1 MNKRKMT
8 SIALVAA
15 VAISTVQLAYPA
27 DVFAHEQVNNNISIK
42 KEVELSIEIT
52 ADDMSEDKSG
62 IENAITR
69 KNIENL
75 DAITSLEVT
84 TADEA
89 YLKPVDNEYIKSNFT
104 SLKILDE
111 SKCKCSERKVD
122 EAYLKKSGNIEDRLY
137 KEFGGLTEFKS
148 LEVLKMPEETEV
160 INSYSV
166 NKTGIK
172 EINIPNKVL
181 VLESGALSGNI
192 NSAGDLIIPDSVKV
206 IGNNAFG
213 MGNNNVECGNL
224 TIGNS
229 VVTIDNNSFAKRL
242 FSGNLVIPN
251 SVEVVGHWA
260 FSPGAFKDG
269 TWTLG
274 NGIKQIG
281 DASFSG
287 ICNGNKGTLTIS
299 KDWKFVG
306 NGNPAPVA
314 SSSFAKNTFEKVV
327 FEEGITETANA
338 VVSGSKNLKEVV
350 LPSTLKKIGRSSLGS
365 TAIEKIKLPEGLE
378 EMSAFALA
386 GNKNLHSVVLPNTLT
401 KLGNQ
406 AFEDSDL
413 YGLFIPSAT
422 KEIGTRVYN
431 HNNNVVGID
440 GGIIYVQDD
449 NIETEINELI
459 DNNHWNKKFDSKQTA
474 IANTN
479 GGYFEKDTDFE
490 VGKLSIP
497 KKDGYIF
504 EGWYDNKELKGNKA
518 NTIEK
523 EKNNYKSYY
532 ANWKKLNDIILVYDG
547 DKDGDNSTNVSTNIN
562 LETAKSVR
570 AVDPTVVKIDGN
582 KVTAVGVGVTTIEYL
597 NGNEV
602 IATQNVKVNAPKG
615 TVAMVDKIPYKNL
628 QDAVNSN
635 NNTKI
640 KVVADV
646 VLNTSLDLSKM
657 KSRTIDF
664 GNHKITK
671 SATFPEKETSL
682 IKIEGNNEKITISNA
697 KFDTS
702 NKNELDAIRVVGD
715 KINHP
720 NIVVENIEVNNAGN
734 NKGSAIYVEN
744 ASVEIRGDASVTGNT
759 SNHTVVEI
767 QGKDSLVVLDENST
781 INKYKTP
788 DIGNNHSDDVIMGNK
803 TDSNDFINGN
813 NTGGGSV
820 PSIPSTPSKPSKPV
834 YTHKEV
840 IGANRYETAA
850 KVADELGSYDN
861 VVLVNATST
870 MSDGLA
876 ASGLAG
882 KENGAIL
889 LTKKDSIPK
898 ATMDRIKK
906 VKKVYIIGGENAIS
920 QKVANQITAAN
931 IKVERIGGKNRVETS
946 ELVAEKLG
954 NYSNAFIVNG
964 FKGEADAMS
973 ASAIAARYEAPI
985 LLTNGKTSTH
995 AKKSGVEY
1003 YVVGG
1008 TSVVN
1013 KSIADKYNAER
1024 LAGKDRY
1031 ATNREVI
1038 DEFYSGSDKLYL
1050 ANGETLVDALTA
1062 STIAKNHGIV
1072 LVNKKSDNSVL
1083 KDKNTV
1089 QIGGMNF
1096 NIDFDK

>member
-27 DVFAHEQVNNNISIK
+27 DVFAHEQVNKTRIENVREVEKSSFLVKKNSNNISISSESELNGALEK
-42 KEVELSIEIT
+42 ASTVENNPTVISLEKSIALTKPIEVKEGTYVKINGNGNSIYREDKYINANPESAISLIVINGVLDTENITLDAKCNENTNGFRVIAVNGIYNMYENTTIQNGYLTDGGGANVLIASENGIFNMYAGVITNGHGKNSGGVFVYGNDKGGTFNMYGGEISNNVGTSYGSAVVVYSSNGQKANLYGGKIINNTSTSTTMGSDFYGGALYINAQESTYISGDVEMYGNKTKYKDKNEYENVDIYCSFSKNDNHPNIT
-52 ADDMSEDKSG
+52 SKLNYKLNIYKQEDKSYSN
-62 IENAITR
+62 NAILAKGSNKRDYEYTLTNEDLSMINTFSIMD
-69 KNIENL
+69 KTY
-75 DAITSLEVT
+75 AI
-84 TADEA
+84 
-89 YLKPVDNEYIKSNFT
+89 
-104 SLKILDE
+104 ILDE
-111 SKCKCSERKVD
+111 EENVIKHVEGVNVTFKKNDGTEESYTKAVEKGKEVFIPSNEFTREGYVFVGWSDTAEGTVIEENKITVSNNDKILYAKWAKVNDYTIEYGKEGTTIVLGNDGETVDNVSISDYKVD
-122 EAYLKKSGNIEDRLY
+122 PKYSDIITVDDKGKITTKGVGEA
-137 KEFGGLTEFKS
+137 
-148 LEVLKMPEETEV
+148 EV
-160 INSYSV
+160 SYSV
-166 NKTGIK
+166 KLKNGEVKTVISK
-172 EINIPNKVL
+172 
-181 VLESGALSGNI
+181 
-192 NSAGDLIIPDSVKV
+192 VKV
-206 IGNNAFG
+206 
-213 MGNNNVECGNL
+213 
-224 TIGNS
+224 T
-229 VVTIDNNSFAKRL
+229 K
-242 FSGNLVIPN
+242 
-251 SVEVVGHWA
+251 
-260 FSPGAFKDG
+260 
-269 TWTLG
+269 
-274 NGIKQIG
+274 
-281 DASFSG
+281 
-287 ICNGNKGTLTIS
+287 
-299 KDWKFVG
+299 
-306 NGNPAPVA
+306 PA
-314 SSSFAKNTFEKVV
+314 
-327 FEEGITETANA
+327 
-338 VVSGSKNLKEVV
+338 
-350 LPSTLKKIGRSSLGS
+350 
-365 TAIEKIKLPEGLE
+365 
-378 EMSAFALA
+378 
-386 GNKNLHSVVLPNTLT
+386 
-401 KLGNQ
+401 
-406 AFEDSDL
+406 
-413 YGLFIPSAT
+413 
-422 KEIGTRVYN
+422 
-431 HNNNVVGID
+431 
-440 GGIIYVQDD
+440 
-449 NIETEINELI
+449 
-459 DNNHWNKKFDSKQTA
+459 
-474 IANTN
+474 
-479 GGYFEKDTDFE
+479 
-490 VGKLSIP
+490 
-497 KKDGYIF
+497 
-504 EGWYDNKELKGNKA
+504 
-518 NTIEK
+518 
-523 EKNNYKSYY
+523 
-532 ANWKKLNDIILVYDG
+532 
-547 DKDGDNSTNVSTNIN
+547 
-562 LETAKSVR
+562 
-570 AVDPTVVKIDGN
+570 
-582 KVTAVGVGVTTIEYL
+582 
-597 NGNEV
+597 
-602 IATQNVKVNAPKG
+602 G

-671 SATFPEKETSL
+671 SATFTEKETSL

-781 INKYKTP
+781 INKNKTP

-1089 QIGGMNF
+1089 QIGGMDF
-1096 NIDFDK
+1096 EIDFDK

>member
-27 DVFAHEQVNNNISIK
+27 DVFAHEQVNETRIENVREVKKSSFLVKKNSNNISISSESELK
-42 KEVELSIEIT
+42 DALENAPTLANNPTVISLEKSIALTGPIEVKEGTYVKINGNGNSIYRDDKYINTNPKATISLIVINGILDTENITLDAKCNENTNGFRVISVNGIYNMYENTTIQNGYLTDGGGANVLIASENGIFNMYAGVITNGHGKNSGGVFVYGNDKGGTFNMYGGEISNNIGTHYGSAVVVYSSNGQKANLYGGKIINNTSTSTTMGSDFYGGALYINAQESTYISGDVEMYGNKTKYKDKNEYENVDIYCSFSKNDNHPNIT
-52 ADDMSEDKSG
+52 SKLNYKLNIYKQEDKSYSN
-62 IENAITR
+62 NAILAKGSNKRDYEYTLTNEDLSMINTFSIMD
-69 KNIENL
+69 KTY
-75 DAITSLEVT
+75 AI
-84 TADEA
+84 
-89 YLKPVDNEYIKSNFT
+89 
-104 SLKILDE
+104 ILDE
-111 SKCKCSERKVD
+111 EENVIKHVEGVNVTFKKNDGTEESYTKAVEKGKEVSIPSNEFTREGYVFVGWSDTAEGTVIEGNKITVSNNDKILYAKWAKVNDYTIEYGKEGTTIVLGNDGETVDNVSISDYKVD
-122 EAYLKKSGNIEDRLY
+122 PKYSDIITVDDKGKITTKGVGEA
-137 KEFGGLTEFKS
+137 
-148 LEVLKMPEETEV
+148 EV
-160 INSYSV
+160 SYSV
-166 NKTGIK
+166 KLKNGEVKTVISK
-172 EINIPNKVL
+172 
-181 VLESGALSGNI
+181 
-192 NSAGDLIIPDSVKV
+192 VKV
-206 IGNNAFG
+206 
-213 MGNNNVECGNL
+213 
-224 TIGNS
+224 T
-229 VVTIDNNSFAKRL
+229 K
-242 FSGNLVIPN
+242 
-251 SVEVVGHWA
+251 
-260 FSPGAFKDG
+260 
-269 TWTLG
+269 
-274 NGIKQIG
+274 
-281 DASFSG
+281 
-287 ICNGNKGTLTIS
+287 
-299 KDWKFVG
+299 
-306 NGNPAPVA
+306 PA
-314 SSSFAKNTFEKVV
+314 
-327 FEEGITETANA
+327 
-338 VVSGSKNLKEVV
+338 
-350 LPSTLKKIGRSSLGS
+350 
-365 TAIEKIKLPEGLE
+365 
-378 EMSAFALA
+378 
-386 GNKNLHSVVLPNTLT
+386 
-401 KLGNQ
+401 
-406 AFEDSDL
+406 
-413 YGLFIPSAT
+413 
-422 KEIGTRVYN
+422 
-431 HNNNVVGID
+431 
-440 GGIIYVQDD
+440 
-449 NIETEINELI
+449 
-459 DNNHWNKKFDSKQTA
+459 
-474 IANTN
+474 
-479 GGYFEKDTDFE
+479 
-490 VGKLSIP
+490 
-497 KKDGYIF
+497 
-504 EGWYDNKELKGNKA
+504 
-518 NTIEK
+518 
-523 EKNNYKSYY
+523 
-532 ANWKKLNDIILVYDG
+532 
-547 DKDGDNSTNVSTNIN
+547 
-562 LETAKSVR
+562 
-570 AVDPTVVKIDGN
+570 
-582 KVTAVGVGVTTIEYL
+582 
-597 NGNEV
+597 
-602 IATQNVKVNAPKG
+602 G

-671 SATFPEKETSL
+671 SATFTEKETSL

-767 QGKDSLVVLDENST
+767 QGKDSLVVLDKDST
-781 INKYKTP
+781 INKDKTP
-788 DIGNNHSDDVIMGNK
+788 EIGNNHSDDVIMGNK
-803 TDSNDFINGN
+803 TDSNDFDNENI
-813 NTGGGSV
+813 TSGGGSV

-964 FKGEADAMS
+964 FKCEADAMS

-1096 NIDFDK
+1096 DIDFDK

>member
-27 DVFAHEQVNNNISIK
+27 DVFAHEQVNKTRIENVREVEKSSFLVKKNSNNISISSESELNGALEK
-42 KEVELSIEIT
+42 ASTVENNPTVISLEKSIALTKPIEVKEGTYVKINGNGNSIYREDKYINANPESAISLIVINGVLDTENITLDAKCNENTNGFRVIAVNGIYNMYENTTIQNGYLTDGGGANVLIASENGIFNMYAGVITNGHGKNSGGVFVYGNDKGGTFNMYGGEISNNVGTSYGSAVVVYSSNGQKANLYGGKIINNTSTSTTMGSDFYGGALYINAQESTYISGDVEMYGNKTKYKDKNEYENVDIYCSFSKNDNHPNIT
-52 ADDMSEDKSG
+52 SKLNYKLNIYKQEDKSYSN
-62 IENAITR
+62 NAILAKGSNKRDYEYTLTNEDLSMINTFSIMD
-69 KNIENL
+69 KTY
-75 DAITSLEVT
+75 AI
-84 TADEA
+84 
-89 YLKPVDNEYIKSNFT
+89 
-104 SLKILDE
+104 ILDE
-111 SKCKCSERKVD
+111 EENVIKHVEGVNVTFKKNDGTEESYTKAVEKGKEVFIPSNEFTREGYVFVGWSDTAEGTVIEENKITVSNNDKILYAKWAKVNDYTIEYGKEGTTIVLGNDGETVDNVSISDYKVD
-122 EAYLKKSGNIEDRLY
+122 PKYSDIITVDDKGKITTKGVGEA
-137 KEFGGLTEFKS
+137 
-148 LEVLKMPEETEV
+148 EV
-160 INSYSV
+160 SYSV
-166 NKTGIK
+166 KLKNGEVKTVISK
-172 EINIPNKVL
+172 
-181 VLESGALSGNI
+181 
-192 NSAGDLIIPDSVKV
+192 VKV
-206 IGNNAFG
+206 
-213 MGNNNVECGNL
+213 
-224 TIGNS
+224 T
-229 VVTIDNNSFAKRL
+229 K
-242 FSGNLVIPN
+242 
-251 SVEVVGHWA
+251 
-260 FSPGAFKDG
+260 
-269 TWTLG
+269 
-274 NGIKQIG
+274 
-281 DASFSG
+281 
-287 ICNGNKGTLTIS
+287 
-299 KDWKFVG
+299 
-306 NGNPAPVA
+306 PA
-314 SSSFAKNTFEKVV
+314 
-327 FEEGITETANA
+327 
-338 VVSGSKNLKEVV
+338 
-350 LPSTLKKIGRSSLGS
+350 
-365 TAIEKIKLPEGLE
+365 
-378 EMSAFALA
+378 
-386 GNKNLHSVVLPNTLT
+386 
-401 KLGNQ
+401 
-406 AFEDSDL
+406 
-413 YGLFIPSAT
+413 
-422 KEIGTRVYN
+422 
-431 HNNNVVGID
+431 
-440 GGIIYVQDD
+440 
-449 NIETEINELI
+449 
-459 DNNHWNKKFDSKQTA
+459 
-474 IANTN
+474 
-479 GGYFEKDTDFE
+479 
-490 VGKLSIP
+490 
-497 KKDGYIF
+497 
-504 EGWYDNKELKGNKA
+504 
-518 NTIEK
+518 
-523 EKNNYKSYY
+523 
-532 ANWKKLNDIILVYDG
+532 
-547 DKDGDNSTNVSTNIN
+547 
-562 LETAKSVR
+562 
-570 AVDPTVVKIDGN
+570 
-582 KVTAVGVGVTTIEYL
+582 
-597 NGNEV
+597 
-602 IATQNVKVNAPKG
+602 G

-671 SATFPEKETSL
+671 SATFTEKETSL

-781 INKYKTP
+781 INKNKTP

-954 NYSNAFIVNG
+954 NYPNAFIVNG

-1096 NIDFDK
+1096 EIDFDK

>member
-27 DVFAHEQVNNNISIK
+27 DVFAHENVNKIKNNNT
-42 KEVELSIEIT
+42 SIEYMEAREGNIS
-52 ADDMSEDKSG
+52 SEKLQNLYIGNVAIVENGKATSNTISG
-62 IENAITR
+62 VRYSNGTLYLENAKI
-69 KNIENL
+69 NGSYSFVP
-75 DAITSLEVT
+75 DSS
-84 TADEA
+84 
-89 YLKPVDNEYIKSNFT
+89 KP
-104 SLKILDE
+104 E
-111 SKCKCSERKVD
+111 SKQTT
-122 EAYLKKSGNIEDRLY
+122 NIYAD
-137 KEFGGLTEFKS
+137 
-148 LEVLKMPEETEV
+148 
-160 INSYSV
+160 
-166 NKTGIK
+166 
-172 EINIPNKVL
+172 
-181 VLESGALSGNI
+181 
-192 NSAGDLIIPDSVKV
+192 GDLIISLA
-206 IGNNAFG
+206 GSN
-213 MGNNNVECGNL
+213 E
-224 TIGNS
+224 IGNS
-229 VVTIDNNSFAKRL
+229 DQGLNKSFYSTGKLTITGTGDISTSNSTDAFSAKSIDVEGTGTIDIKSSMGGLAAREGDINISNSVINIKTTATGWGTGIATTTGNFTMKSGSLNIDMPTENASYIYGTYINGETTISGGKLDIKAHDDSMYCKGNCTIFSGDIKAYNGIRAQNGGVVTIKGGSINIGGRGIEGIGGVYLLGGDVQ
-242 FSGNLVIPN
+242 FSGNKVT
-251 SVEVVGHWA
+251 SY
-260 FSPGAFKDG
+260 
-269 TWTLG
+269 
-274 NGIKQIG
+274 
-281 DASFSG
+281 
-287 ICNGNKGTLTIS
+287 
-299 KDWKFVG
+299 
-306 NGNPAPVA
+306 
-314 SSSFAKNTFEKVV
+314 KNIFIDDV
-327 FEEGITETANA
+327 
-338 VVSGSKNLKEVV
+338 NLKLDNQEKLNLEAPAFV
-350 LPSTLKKIGRSSLGS
+350 L
-365 TAIEKIKLPEGLE
+365 
-378 EMSAFALA
+378 
-386 GNKNLHSVVLPNTLT
+386 N
-401 KLGNQ
+401 KLGNISYQ
-406 AFEDSDL
+406 LWCEKNTYLDSSKKIAFVNED
-413 YGLFIPSAT
+413 GLKENQVSFFIGQNGKKT
-422 KEIGTRVYN
+422 
-431 HNNNVVGID
+431 
-440 GGIIYVQDD
+440 YV
-449 NIETEINELI
+449 
-459 DNNHWNKKFDSKQTA
+459 KGC

-479 GGYFEKDTDFE
+479 GGTIPINTNIIAEKFISPIKE
-490 VGKLSIP
+490 NH
-497 KKDGYIF
+497 IF
-504 EGWYDNKELKGNKA
+504 EGWYDNKSLDGEVVTAPKSG
-518 NTIEK
+518 
-523 EKNNYKSYY
+523 NNYY
-532 ANWKKLNDIILVYDG
+532 AKWKELNEVTLVYDG
-547 DKDGDNSTNVSTNIN
+547 DKDGDASTNVSTNIN
-562 LETAKSVR
+562 LGTATSVR

-582 KVTAVGVGVTTIEYL
+582 KVIAVGVGVTTIEYL

-657 KSRTIDF
+657 KARTIDF

-671 SATFPEKETSL
+671 SSTFPEKETSL
-682 IKIEGNNEKITISNA
+682 IIIKENKEKITISNA

-702 NKNELDAIRVVGD
+702 KKDGLSAIKVVGKEGD
-715 KINHP
+715 KENHP
-720 NIVVENIEVNNAGN
+720 SIVVENIEVNNVGN

-744 ASVEIRGDASVTGNT
+744 ASLEIKGDASVTRNT

-767 QGKDSLVVLDENST
+767 QGKDSLVVLDKDST
-781 INKYKTP
+781 INKDKTP
-788 DIGNNHSDDVIMGNK
+788 EIGNNHSDDVIMGNK
-803 TDSNDFINGN
+803 TDSNDFDNENI
-813 NTGGGSV
+813 TSGGGSV
-820 PSIPSTPSKPSKPV
+820 TPSIPSTPSKPSKPV

-920 QKVANQITAAN
+920 QKVANQITATN

-1096 NIDFDK
+1096 DIDFE